1 MKKLL
6 LAPFA
11 FALFAA
17 VPLHAADIG
26 KPAPDFSLSAGDGK
40 TYSLS
45 DAKGKVVVLE
55 WTNPECPY
63 VVKHYEKGDMQKLQ
77 KEATEKGVIWYRVN
91 SGAPGQNGSQTAEEI
106 AAYDKE
112 HNVAATASLLDPK
125 GTAGRSYK
133 AKTTP
138 HMYVINAEGVLVY
151 AGGIDDKRST
161 KQEDIA
167 TSKNYVKQALDE
179 VLADKAVSQPESQPY
194 GCGVKYAK

>member
-1 MKKLL
+1 MKTLL

-17 VPLHAADIG
+17 VPLHASEIG
-26 KPAPDFSLSAGDGK
+26 KPAPDFSLTGGDGK
-40 TYSLS
+40 THSLA

-63 VVKHYEKGDMQKLQ
+63 VVKHYSKGDMQKLQ
-77 KEATEKGVIWYRVN
+77 KEAAEKGVVWYRIN
-91 SGAPGQNGSQTAEEI
+91 SGAPGENGSQTAEEI

-112 HNVAATASLLDPK
+112 HEVAAAASLLDPK
-125 GTAGRSYK
+125 GSVGRSYK

-138 HMYVINAEGVLVY
+138 QMVVINAEGVLVY
-151 AGGIDDKRST
+151 NGGIDNKRST

-167 TSKNYVKQALDE
+167 SSTNYVKQALDE
-179 VLADKAVSQPESQPY
+179 VLAGKAVSQPETQPY
-194 GCGVKYAK
+194 GCGVKYK